1 MTDVTQSGA
10 GGSAPAGG
18 AVPGGRAGDGKKAG
32 GVSAN
37 AGTAGTVAGEN
48 GGASG
53 GLIDEAKERA
63 GALADDAQSTLESA
77 VEGGKDEIA
86 DRLEDAAKAIHKS
99 GEQLEGQQD
108 WLAGLVERGADEL
121 TALASTLRSN
131 DLKGLMGTLED
142 LARRQPAVFVGAS
155 MAAGFAM
162 VRLGKVAAA
171 GLSREDLPKLP
182 EVHLG
187 HDQT

>member
-1 MTDVTQSGA
+1 MPGSMA
-10 GGSAPAGG
+10 GGGKEGNGASTNAGG
-18 AVPGGRAGDGKKAG
+18 AGNGGREG
-32 GVSAN
+32 
-37 AGTAGTVAGEN
+37 
-48 GGASG
+48 GGAASSG
-53 GLIDEAKERA
+53 GLMEEAKERA

-77 VEGGKDEIA
+77 VEGGKDDIA
-86 DRLEDAAKAIHKS
+86 DRLEETAKAIHKS
-99 GEQLEGQQD
+99 GEQLEGEQD

-131 DLKGLMGTLED
+131 DLKGLMGRLED

-162 VRLGKVAAA
+162 VRLGKVAAS

-187 HDQT
+187 HDQS

>member
-1 MTDVTQSGA
+1 MTDISTSGA
-10 GGSAPAGG
+10 GGSARAGG
-18 AVPGGRAGDGKKAG
+18 ATPNGLAGSSQSNQSNTGGEPDA
-32 GVSAN
+32 S
-37 AGTAGTVAGEN
+37 N
-48 GGASG
+48 G
-53 GLIDEAKERA
+53 LLDDAKERA
-63 GALADDAQSTLESA
+63 GALAHDARST
-77 VEGGKDEIA
+77 VENAAADGKEEIA

-121 TALASTLRSN
+121 SALASTLRNN
-131 DLKGLMGTLED
+131 DLRSLMGSLED

-162 VRLGKVAAA
+162 VRLGKVAAS
-171 GLSREDLPKLP
+171 GLSKDDLPKVP
-182 EVHLG
+182 EVHLA

>member
-1 MTDVTQSGA
+1 MRDSGA
-10 GGSAPAGG
+10 GGSALVGG
-18 AVPGGRAGDGKKAG
+18 AAPGGRANSGQAIPSQTGNETRA
-32 GVSAN
+32 S
-37 AGTAGTVAGEN
+37 N
-48 GGASG
+48 G
-53 GLIDEAKERA
+53 LLDDAKQRA
-63 GALADDAQSTLESA
+63 GALADDARTT
-77 VEGGKDEIA
+77 VEAAAGEGKEKIA
-86 DRLEDAAKAIHKS
+86 DGLEDAAKAIHKS

-108 WLAGLVERGADEL
+108 WIASLVERGADEL
-121 TALASTLRSN
+121 SALASTLRNN
-131 DLKGLMGTLED
+131 DLKGLMGSLED

-187 HDQT
+187 RDQT

>member
-1 MTDVTQSGA
+1 MTDTTHIGA
-10 GGSAPAGG
+10 GGPAPDSGTMPSGKADGG
-18 AVPGGRAGDGKKAG
+18 GT
-32 GVSAN
+32 SAN
-37 AGTAGTVAGEN
+37 NGASGHQADEN
-48 GGASG
+48 NGASSSG

-63 GALADDAQSTLESA
+63 GALADNAKSTLESA
-77 VEGGKDEIA
+77 VAGGKDDIA

-99 GEQLEGQQD
+99 GEQLEGEQD
-108 WLAGLVERGADEL
+108 WIAGLVERGADEL

-131 DLKGLMGTLED
+131 DLKGLMGNLED

-171 GLSREDLPKLP
+171 GLSRADLPKMP

-187 HDQT
+187 HDQS